1 MVAVDSKVL
10 GPESGYVGRDVCL
23 LSGGER
29 ANACL
34 LRALYQKKQIP
45 IMDEP
50 FESIDRETEIELQRF
65 LSERDIT
72 LFEVTHNRNES
83 ILSCFNYIIEIEDGN
98 ISKHFSPDAYFKFV
112 KIQTNRFRNLLN
124 LR

>member
-1 MVAVDSKVL
+1 
-10 GPESGYVGRDVCL
+10 
-23 LSGGER
+23 
-29 ANACL
+29 
-34 LRALYQKKQIP
+34 
-45 IMDEP
+45 MDEP

-98 ISKHFSPDAYFKFV
+98 ISKHFSPG
-112 KIQTNRFRNLLN
+112 
-124 LR
+124 